1 MGYVGCQLKTVVNLA
16 RGEWLVLIQMIHE
29 ILWISPAV
37 NYRIRFSGIL
47 WESAAKWIWSFSEF
61 FGFGVKKRDW
71 RPRETGDFTN
81 AFFFSAR
88 KRWDSQPTSHWI
100 LGFWSL
106 ELGDVRNWWSK
117 KSRIHGFYMV
127 FPTKTAHGLV
137 DWLENLD
144 CKPWLRTMGTGFLQM
159 FPSITSTKVGILK
172 IHPFKALK
180 QWL

>member
-1 MGYVGCQLKTVVNLA
+1 
-16 RGEWLVLIQMIHE
+16 
-29 ILWISPAV
+29 
-37 NYRIRFSGIL
+37 
-47 WESAAKWIWSFSEF
+47 
-61 FGFGVKKRDW
+61 
-71 RPRETGDFTN
+71 
-81 AFFFSAR
+81 
-88 KRWDSQPTSHWI
+88 
-100 LGFWSL
+100 
-106 ELGDVRNWWSK
+106 
-117 KSRIHGFYMV
+117 MV

>member
-1 MGYVGCQLKTVVNLA
+1 MLDANLKL
-16 RGEWLVLIQMIHE
+16 WW
-29 ILWISPAV
+29 ILPEA
-37 NYRIRFSGIL
+37 SG
-47 WESAAKWIWSFSEF
+47 WCWSKWSMKYYGFHLRWTTGSVFREF
-61 FGFGVKKRDW
+61 FGNLQQSESGVFRNSSVSVSKKRDW